1 MVATAR
7 VVVEISG
14 GIGQLIPLGQPNL
27 LLIVATIVA
36 LGVLSQVLADRFRV
50 ASVLFLILAGIVVG
64 PKVLGIVTQEAFG
77 GALSTI
83 VGLCVAIIVFEGA
96 FHLHIEK
103 VRQAPAAAIRLIT
116 VGALISF
123 LGTAAAVYYLLGAD
137 FGIALVVGALPIA
150 TGPTVITPILEI
162 VPVREPVAAALETE
176 GIVNDVTAAIV
187 AVVMFKAF
195 TAQQLDPRGLAVG
208 FAERLGVGLGVGL
221 LIAGVLWYVLN
232 HVDLSSENAPRNARL
247 ITLAGALVA
256 YSIANT
262 VAAEAGV
269 AAVATAGGVLA
280 NVNIPYQDEI
290 EQFKGDVRLV
300 VLSFIFIALSA
311 LIEIDTLLAMGVA
324 GVAIVL
330 IVALVLR
337 PLLVFLSTYRTV
349 LSFREK
355 LFVSAVGPR
364 GIIPASIATLFAIE
378 LQTLAAETGRQDL
391 VAQSD
396 ILAGTV
402 FLVIVATVVFQG
414 GLARR
419 IAEYLDVLPM
429 RVLIIGS
436 GKIGRSLAKRL
447 TERGEDVVVIE
458 NDESVLESARAAGF
472 TVRSGDGTD
481 IDVLRDAGAENAK
494 IVIAA
499 TGVGDT
505 NLLVSQLA
513 GSTFGVET
521 VIARANDPDN
531 VDPFEQLG
539 VRTISSTD
547 ATAWAIDNAIERP
560 ALSNWMTELGQSGD
574 VQEIEVTAEDLVG
587 TTVDD
592 LQSELPSRCLVALVG
607 RDGENQVP
615 DGNATLEYGDHVT
628 FLGQT
633 EAVREAID
641 RCHPH
646 D

>member
-1 MVATAR
+1 MVAIAR
-7 VVVEISG
+7 NVAGVSD
-14 GIGQLIPLGQPNL
+14 GIGQLLPVGQPNL
-27 LLIVATIVA
+27 LLIVAIIVA

-50 ASVLFLILAGIVVG
+50 PSVLFLILAGIVVG
-64 PKVLGIVTQEAFG
+64 PKVLGIVTQDAFG

-83 VGLCVAIIVFEGA
+83 VGLSVAIIVFEGA
-96 FHLHIEK
+96 FHLHIDK
-103 VRQAPAAAIRLIT
+103 LRQTPSAAIRLIT
-116 VGALISF
+116 LGALISF

-137 FGIALVVGALPIA
+137 LGIALVVGALLIA

-187 AVVMFKAF
+187 ATVIFKAV
-195 TAQQLDPRGLAVG
+195 TAQQLDPRGFVVG

-221 LIAGVLWYVLN
+221 LIAGVLWYVLTRVN
-232 HVDLSSENAPRNARL
+232 LSSENAPRNARL

-262 VAAEAGV
+262 IATEAGV
-269 AAVATAGGVLA
+269 AAVATAGVVLA

-290 EQFKGDVRLV
+290 EQFKGDVRLI
-300 VLSFIFIALSA
+300 VLSFIFIALAA
-311 LIEIDTLLAMGVA
+311 LIDIDTLLSMGVA
-324 GVAIVL
+324 GIAVVL

-337 PLLVFLSTYRTV
+337 PLLVFLSTFRTV

-378 LQTLAAETGRQDL
+378 LQHLAAETGRQDL
-391 VAQSD
+391 VAQSN

-402 FLVIVATVVFQG
+402 FLVIVTTVVFQG

-436 GKIGRSLAKRL
+436 GKVGRSLAKRL

-458 NDESVLESARAAGF
+458 NNEETLESSRAAGF

-481 IDVLRDAGAENAK
+481 TDVLRDAGAENAK
-494 IVIAA
+494 TIIAA
-499 TGVGDT
+499 TGDDDT

-574 VQEIEVTAEDLVG
+574 VQEIEVTAESLVG
-587 TTVDD
+587 TTIGD
-592 LQSELPSRCLVALVG
+592 LQSELPSRCLVALIG
-607 RDGENQVP
+607 RGGENHVP
-615 DGNATLEYGDHVT
+615 DEDVTLEYGDHVT